1 MAEQECVIDFIK
13 DRSRLSGA
21 DEHIMMITGEQRIPK
36 PVYYRHKKTCAE
48 YCYLAGGI
56 GWPRDPKEKPGF
68 AVVVAVD
75 KSNEDQPSMRVL
87 EETEAPT
94 VEGLLKECVRLQKK
108 YGYSECS
115 DLFRCWYGD
124 PERSDTFVNIFNY
137 RGDEAKDPDS
147 VYIAA
152 PYDFERPN
160 AFERYSNQIW
170 SGLAVDPV
178 SNRKR
183 LYLGGCVKLR
193 NYIQNTPTDVAT
205 KGNIKDYPAIA
216 ALGGVVHSLMM
227 LMPWL
232 EFARPE
238 GTVPTIRD
246 PLNELQENQE
256 RALWGEENGIYGYG
270 EMDEYD
276 DGELVSTI

>member
-36 PVYYRHKKTCAE
+36 PVYYRHKETGAE
-48 YCYLAGGI
+48 YSFLCGGI
-56 GWPRDPKEKPGF
+56 GWPRDPKESPGF

-75 KSNEDQPSMRVL
+75 KTSDDRPVMRTL
-87 EETEAPT
+87 DEMEAPT
-94 VEGLLKECVRLQKK
+94 VEGLLEECVRLQKE

-115 DLFRCWYGD
+115 DLFRYWYGD
-124 PERSDTFVNIFNY
+124 PTRSDTFVNLFNY
-137 RGDEAKDPDS
+137 GEDASKDPDR

-152 PYDFERPN
+152 PYDFDRPN

-170 SGLAVDPV
+170 GSLAADSSG
-178 SNRKR
+178 RKR
-183 LYLGGCVKLR
+183 LYLDACVKLR
-193 NYIQNTPTDVAT
+193 NHIQNTPPDAAA
-205 KGNIKDYPAIA
+205 KGEIRDFPAIA

-227 LMPWL
+227 VQPWL
-232 EFARPE
+232 EFSKPE
-238 GTVPTIRD
+238 RTVATIQD
-246 PLNELQENQE
+246 PLEELQEQNE
-256 RALWGEENGIYGYG
+256 RVLWEMENGIYGYG